1 MSRSK
6 FTAGLLPALALLASL
21 SLASPA
27 AQAKTKGEGGKPVA
41 VTGGVAH
48 VRGTSADLDGTVVPG
63 TQTTSYFFKYGPTAA
78 YGSQTTPGSLP
89 PGATRVKVGQAVTGL
104 LPGYHY
110 RIFATSLAG
119 TAEGKDRVFTP
130 KTLKSRFTL
139 VKPTAP
145 NVFGSPFLISG
156 TLTGTGNANRKIVLQ
171 ASPYPYLTSFSS
183 FGLPIATGP
192 TGAFVFHV
200 TGLTSSTQF
209 RVATLDPRPSYSPVV
224 SEQIAVRVTLKV
236 RTSSRKGL
244 VRLYGTVSP
253 AEVGARVLFQLR
265 KPVRPGGKSER
276 TTKFST
282 QFSSVVKRGTRTTA
296 RFSAIVEA
304 RHSGRYRAYVEVK
317 KGPIVSGSSSTV
329 VLSAAP
335 SSKKH

>member
-6 FTAGLLPALALLASL
+6 FAAGLLSVLTLLVSL
-21 SLASPA
+21 SLGAPA
-27 AQAKTKGEGGKPVA
+27 VQAKTKGEVGKPVA
-41 VTGGVAH
+41 ITGAVAH
-48 VRGTSADLDGTVVPG
+48 VRGTSADLDGTVLPG
-63 TQTTSYFFKYGPTAA
+63 TQTTSYFFKYGPTTA

-89 PGATRVKVGQAVTGL
+89 PGTTRVKVGQAVTGL

-119 TAEGKDRVFTP
+119 TAEGKDRVFTS
-130 KTLKSRFTL
+130 KTLKSRLTL
-139 VKPTAP
+139 VKPAAP
-145 NVFGSPFLISG
+145 NVFGSPVAISG
-156 TLTGTGNANRKIVLQ
+156 TLSGTGNANRKIVLQ

-183 FGLPIATGP
+183 FGLPITTNAA
-192 TGAFVFHV
+192 GAFVFHV

-253 AEVGARVLFQLR
+253 AEVGASVLFQLR
-265 KPVRPGGKSER
+265 KPVRPSGKSER

-282 QFSSVVKRGTRTTA
+282 QFSSVVKRGSRTTA

-335 SSKKH
+335 TSKKH